1 MADSIVGGAERFFDG
16 LGLMTGE
23 YAIPKRMV
31 VGGLLGAFVVTY
43 FKPELMFE
51 NGQPRPWNMVSDA
64 KTPNA
69 PNPTSLPW
77 WTVPAAGAFIG
88 GVLI

>member
-1 MADSIVGGAERFFDG
+1 MADSLISGVERAFDG

-31 VGGLLGAFVVTY
+31 VGALAGAFVVTY
-43 FKPELMFE
+43 FKPGAMFE
-51 NGQPRPWNMVSDA
+51 GGKPRPWVLFATKENELSGTA
-64 KTPNA
+64 T
-69 PNPTSLPW
+69 PW
-77 WTVPAAGAFIG
+77 WIVPLAGAFIG